1 MEWGVV
7 AVEVKD
13 IAPSSDFTERNPA
26 MLSSCRGCWRGAAWD
41 AQLHATVKAFS
52 KLFAKNTSGME
63 SIRTAAAVEM
73 GGAAGPGEKS
83 RFGGESSGNYCS
95 ERLVCGQD

>member
-1 MEWGVV
+1 M
-7 AVEVKD
+7 
-13 IAPSSDFTERNPA
+13 
-26 MLSSCRGCWRGAAWD
+26 
-41 AQLHATVKAFS
+41 KAFS

-73 GGAAGPGEKS
+73 GGAAGPREKN

>member
-1 MEWGVV
+1 M
-7 AVEVKD
+7 
-13 IAPSSDFTERNPA
+13 
-26 MLSSCRGCWRGAAWD
+26 
-41 AQLHATVKAFS
+41 KAFS

-73 GGAAGPGEKS
+73 GGAAGPREKS